1 MSRLFFYVP
10 LIFSIPSC
18 SFLNVPIIIPL
29 SFPKKQKEV
38 EEVEEGEEGGGGAER
53 GKKKKK
59 KVKDNN
65 QEI

>member
-38 EEVEEGEEGGGGAER
+38 EEGEEGGGGAER

-59 KVKDNN
+59 R
-65 QEI
+65 

>member
-38 EEVEEGEEGGGGAER
+38 EEVEEVEEGEEGGGGAER

-59 KVKDNN
+59 R
-65 QEI
+65 